1 MHNSIPRMLMSLS
14 PVLILCL
21 VICGCTGTSAKLN
34 HVTLGMTKAEV
45 IRAIGAPDSI
55 SAKGNTEYLVYLWG
69 SPKELVG
76 VPKEYFVRLKDG
88 RVDSYGK
95 KGDFDS
101 SKEPTINVNIQK
113 Q

>member
-1 MHNSIPRMLMSLS
+1 MLLVSTLFLS
-14 PVLILCL
+14 L
-21 VICGCTGTSAKLN
+21 VIVGCVGTSDKLN
-34 HVTLGMTKAEV
+34 HVTLGMTKLEV
-45 IRAIGAPDSI
+45 IHAIGTPDSI
-55 SAKGNTEYLVYLWG
+55 SAKGNTEYLMYLWG

-76 VPKEYFVRLKDG
+76 EPREYFVRLKDG

-101 SKEPTINVNIQK
+101 TKEPTVNVNIQK